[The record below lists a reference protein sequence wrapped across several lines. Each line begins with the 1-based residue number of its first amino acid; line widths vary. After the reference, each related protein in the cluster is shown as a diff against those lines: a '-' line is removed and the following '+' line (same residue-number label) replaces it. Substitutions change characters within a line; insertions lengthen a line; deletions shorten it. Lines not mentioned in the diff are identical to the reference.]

1 MTIRIAGGQFIVTKP
16 SGGGTL
22 FNVDDKLL
30 HITNTLNGTIS
41 IPAKSLGGGSRGVGF
56 VNETT
61 YYDLG
66 PVNPFATQVIGAV
79 KFIVTTGSAGLAY
92 NRWHMLMG
100 GTVVWVMDG
109 TPSTTKL
116 GGSTNNSFV
125 SQMVTYHFEI
135 AVGQARM
142 VRRFVGNTA
151 FGYSVRAH
159 DIEYKLRCGAWV

>member
-1 MTIRIAGGQFIVTKP
+1 MTIRIEDGQMIVTKP

-22 FNVDDKLL
+22 FNTDDNLL

-41 IPAKSLGGGSRGVGF
+41 IPAKSLGGGSGGIGF

-61 YYDLG
+61 NYDLG
-66 PVNPFATQVIGAV
+66 AVNAFATQVIGAV
-79 KFIVTTGSAGLAY
+79 KFVLTGGTAGLAY
-92 NRWHMLMG
+92 NRWHMVMG

-109 TPSTTKL
+109 TPAITNL

-135 AVGQARM
+135 AAGRARM

-151 FGYSVRAH
+151 FGYQVRAH
-159 DIEYKLRCGAWV
+159 DIEYKLRAGAWV

>member
-1 MTIRIAGGQFIVTKP
+1 MTIRIQDGQFIITKP
-16 SGGGTL
+16 GGGTL

-109 TPSTTKL
+109 TPSTTSL

-135 AVGQARM
+135 AAGQARM